1 MTGHPPADPVL
12 DQAQAMGVPVMP
24 ARLRF
29 RRRPRRLKAS
39 GPWPRLAMLLIGV
52 VWMIPTIGLLVSSF
66 RDRQSALT
74 SGWWTVVVPPFD
86 PGQWTLD
93 NYSRVIFDEGMGNAF
108 LNTLVV
114 AIPSTLIPVTIAAF
128 AGYGF
133 AWTKFRAK
141 NVLFVL
147 VIGLMIIPL
156 QIAFI
161 PLLRMYS
168 AVGIQGTFL
177 TVWLAHTGFSL
188 PIAIYLMR
196 NYMGGLP
203 RELLESA
210 TVDGATEF
218 QTFMRVVVPLS
229 VPVLAA
235 YGIFQFLWVW
245 NDYLIALIFLGTT
258 PGVEVATINLAEM
271 IGTRG
276 QDWNLLTAGAFV
288 TMIVPLLVFFTLQ
301 RYFVRGLTGGSVK
314 G

>member
-1 MTGHPPADPVL
+1 MRASSPSDPVL
-12 DQAQAMGVPVMP
+12 DQAAAMGVPLAPSRV
-24 ARLRF
+24 RF
-29 RRRPRRLKAS
+29 RRRPRRVTAS
-39 GPWPRLAMLLIGV
+39 GPWPRVAMLVISV
-52 VWMIPTIGLLVSSF
+52 VWLIPTIGLLISSF
-66 RDRQSALT
+66 RNKQSVLT
-74 SGWWTVVVPPFD
+74 SGWWTILFPPID

-93 NYSRVIFDEGMGNAF
+93 NYRRVVFDEGMGNAF
-108 LNTLVV
+108 LNTFVV

-133 AWTKFRAK
+133 AWTRFRGK

-147 VIGLMIIPL
+147 IIGLMIIPL
-156 QIAFI
+156 QVAFI
-161 PLLRMYS
+161 PLLRMFS
-168 AVGIQGTFL
+168 TVGIEGTFL

-203 RELLESA
+203 RELMESS

-218 QTFMRVVVPLS
+218 QTFWRIVVPLS

-258 PGVEVATINLAEM
+258 PTVEVATINLAEM

-276 QDWNLLTAGAFV
+276 QDWNLLTAGAFI
-288 TMIVPLLVFFTLQ
+288 TMVVPMFVFFTLQ

>member
-1 MTGHPPADPVL
+1 MSLAPAPIQPVDELTGLPATL
-12 DQAQAMGVPVMP
+12 DR
-24 ARLRF
+24 RLRRS
-29 RRRPRRLKAS
+29 RRRSLTGS
-39 GPWPRLAMLLIGV
+39 GPWPKVAILAISIAWL
-52 VWMIPTIGLLVSSF
+52 IPTIGLLVSSF
-66 RDRQSALT
+66 RDKQSVLT
-74 SGWWTVVVPPFD
+74 SGWWTVFIPPFEPD
-86 PGQWTLD
+86 QWTLE
-93 NYSRVIFDEGMGNAF
+93 NYRRVLMDEGMANAF

-133 AWTKFRAK
+133 AWGTFRGK

-147 VIGLMIIPL
+147 FIGLMIVPL

-161 PLLRMYS
+161 PLLRMFN
-168 AVGIQGTFL
+168 AVGIEGTFL

-188 PIAIYLMR
+188 PIAVYLMR

-203 RELLESA
+203 RELMESA
-210 TVDGATEF
+210 IVDGASEF
-218 QTFMRVVVPLS
+218 QTFWRIVVPLS

-258 PGVEVATINLAEM
+258 PAVEVATINLAEM

-288 TMIVPLLVFFTLQ
+288 TMIVPMIVFFALQ

>member
-1 MTGHPPADPVL
+1 VT
-12 DQAQAMGVPVMP
+12 
-24 ARLRF
+24 
-29 RRRPRRLKAS
+29 AS
-39 GPWPRLAMLLIGV
+39 GPWPGVAMLLISV
-52 VWMIPTIGLLVSSF
+52 VWLIPTIGLLISSF
-66 RDRQSALT
+66 RNKQSVLT
-74 SGWWTVVVPPFD
+74 SGWWTILFPPID

-93 NYSRVIFDEGMGNAF
+93 NYTRVIFDEGMGNAF
-108 LNTLVV
+108 LNTFVV

-133 AWTKFRAK
+133 AWMRFRGK

-156 QIAFI
+156 QVAFI
-161 PLLRMYS
+161 PLLRMFS
-168 AVGIQGTFL
+168 TVGIEGTFL

-203 RELLESA
+203 RELMESS

-218 QTFMRVVVPLS
+218 QTFWRIVVPLS

-235 YGIFQFLWVW
+235 YAIFQFLWVW
-245 NDYLIALIFLGTT
+245 NDYLVALIGTT
-258 PGVEVATINLAEM
+258 PKVEVATINLAEM

-276 QDWNLLTAGAFV
+276 QDWNLLTAGAFI
-288 TMIVPLLVFFTLQ
+288 TMVVPMLVFFTLQ

>member
-1 MTGHPPADPVL
+1 VTARQTSDPVL
-12 DQAQAMGVPVMP
+12 DQAAAMGVPLAPVR
-24 ARLRF
+24 ARF
-29 RRRPRRLKAS
+29 RRKPRRVTSS
-39 GPWPRLAMLLIGV
+39 GPWPRVAMLVISL
-52 VWMIPTIGLLVSSF
+52 VWLIPTIGLLISSF
-66 RDRQSALT
+66 RNKQSVLT
-74 SGWWTVVVPPFD
+74 SGWWTILFPPID
-86 PGQWTLD
+86 PGQWTLS
-93 NYSRVIFDEGMGNAF
+93 NYTRVIFDEGMGNAF
-108 LNTLVV
+108 LNTFVV

-133 AWTKFRAK
+133 AWMRFRGK

-156 QIAFI
+156 QVAFI
-161 PLLRMYS
+161 PLLRMFS
-168 AVGIQGTFL
+168 TVGIEGTFL

-203 RELLESA
+203 REVMESS
-210 TVDGATEF
+210 TVDGASEF
-218 QTFMRVVVPLS
+218 QTFWRIVVPLS

-235 YGIFQFLWVW
+235 YAIFQFLWVW

-258 PGVEVATINLAEM
+258 PKVEVATINLAEM

-276 QDWNLLTAGAFV
+276 QDWNLLTAGAFI
-288 TMIVPLLVFFTLQ
+288 TMVVPMIVFFTLQ

>member
-1 MTGHPPADPVL
+1 MTRPTADPVL
-12 DQAQAMGVPVMP
+12 EQAAAMGVPVT
-24 ARLRF
+24 ATRTTL
-29 RRRPRRLKAS
+29 RRRRRLNTT
-39 GPWPRLAMLLIGV
+39 GPWPKVAILIISTI
-52 VWMIPTIGLLVSSF
+52 WLIPTIGLLVSSF
-66 RDRQSALT
+66 RDKQSVLT
-74 SGWWTVVVPPFD
+74 SGWWTVFIPPFD
-86 PGQWTLD
+86 PSQWTLS
-93 NYSRVIFDEGMGNAF
+93 NYQRVIFDEGMGNAF

-133 AWTKFRAK
+133 AWTQFRGK
-141 NVLFVL
+141 NILFVL

-161 PLLRMYS
+161 PLLRIFS
-168 AVGIQGTFL
+168 TVGIAGTFM

-196 NYMGGLP
+196 NYMGGIP
-203 RELLESA
+203 RELMESA
-210 TVDGATEF
+210 IVDGASEF
-218 QTFMRVVVPLS
+218 QTFWRVVIPLS

-235 YGIFQFLWVW
+235 YAIFQFLWVW
-245 NDYLIALIFLGTT
+245 NDYLVALIFLGTT
-258 PGVEVATINLAEM
+258 PTVEVSTINLAGM
-271 IGTRG
+271 IGTHG

-288 TMIVPLLVFFTLQ
+288 TMIVPLIVFFSLQ

>member
-1 MTGHPPADPVL
+1 M
-12 DQAQAMGVPVMP
+12 
-24 ARLRF
+24 
-29 RRRPRRLKAS
+29 
-39 GPWPRLAMLLIGV
+39 LAISIAWL
-52 VWMIPTIGLLVSSF
+52 IPTIGLLVSSF
-66 RDRQSALT
+66 RDKQSVLT
-74 SGWWTVVVPPFD
+74 SGWWTVLIPPFEPD
-86 PGQWTLD
+86 QWTLE
-93 NYSRVIFDEGMGNAF
+93 NYRRVLMDEGMANAF

-133 AWTKFRAK
+133 AWGTFRGK

-147 VIGLMIIPL
+147 FIGLMIVPL

-161 PLLRMYS
+161 PLLRMFN
-168 AVGIQGTFL
+168 AVGIEGTFL

-188 PIAIYLMR
+188 PIAVYLMR

-203 RELLESA
+203 RELMESA
-210 TVDGATEF
+210 IVDGASEF
-218 QTFMRVVVPLS
+218 QTFWRIVVPLS

-258 PGVEVATINLAEM
+258 PAVEVATINLAEM

-288 TMIVPLLVFFTLQ
+288 TMIVPMIVFFTLQ